1 MKNFDLMG
9 VQEMNAS
16 EMQNTEGGLG
26 FLISLGAFA
35 IGAGIGFLG
44 RWAGIW

>member
-1 MKNFDLMG
+1 MKNLETLG
-9 VQEMNAS
+9 VQEMDAF

-26 FLISLGAFA
+26 LLISLGAFA

-44 RWAGIW
+44 RHWNFW

>member
-1 MKNFDLMG
+1 MKNLEIMG
-9 VQEMNAS
+9 VQEMDAR

-44 RWAGIW
+44 REFGWW